1 VRNTPRESGERY
13 WYYVRV
19 PHTEWMTSGNPLF
32 KDLEIDAPGEKH
44 AQRRSIDWTSVD
56 KAAFVFL

>member
-1 VRNTPRESGERY
+1 
-13 WYYVRV
+13 
-19 PHTEWMTSGNPLF
+19 MTSGNPLF